1 MICFCCSAKSWLTSS
16 ISGDSI
22 GLIWVEVPEV
32 FISAFISIFPIF
44 FRLLAAVV
52 SLLSRG
58 SNELTAPVKN
68 RLIESP
74 IFLKPFIT
82 PGNELTKSF
91 NPPTD
96 WSIAKLPVNLVIVL
110 LKFSESDPSKANVLA
125 SVVKPAVS
133 PVPNFCRLLN
143 LCSVVLLANWRS
155 LVTSR
160 NSFCL
165 LVNCLLTSLYLWEP
179 TVNFPNSVFKLL
191 ISLLRELIDL
201 SELEVFIWMKRTISC
216 AILINIYWFII
227 WCSLSGF

>member
-1 MICFCCSAKSWLTSS
+1 MLVLVIIGVWTSLT
-16 ISGDSI
+16 
-22 GLIWVEVPEV
+22 PEV

-82 PGNELTKSF
+82 PGKDSIRSF
-91 NPPTD
+91 KPPID

-110 LKFSESDPSKANVLA
+110 SKFSEPVPSKANVLA
-125 SVVKPAVS
+125 RVVKPAVS
-133 PVPNFCRLLN
+133 PELNFWRFSN
-143 LCSVVLLANWRS
+143 LCCVVLLATWRFWFI
-155 LVTSR
+155 LA

-165 LVNCLLTSLYLWEP
+165 IANSLLTSLYLFELI
-179 TVNFPNSVFKLL
+179 VNPFNSSESWL
-191 ISLLRELIDL
+191 ISLFNWFIDL
-201 SELEVFIWMKRTISC
+201 SESPVWIVIFLIISV
-216 AILINIYWFII
+216 AILINLFCKYNNIFYSSFPLQHIV
-227 WCSLSGF
+227 SLLRGE